1 MSTDYEQ
8 MELDTRPKLVAAL
21 QELTDGTIREAQ
33 DMILESRRQIAAE
46 NGTAPATVRN
56 RHEAY
61 GIAAEQYT
69 RISKAVSAIKNDTA
83 TLLNALPDPNYNAVD
98 ATSSIVNST
107 AEAAM
112 VLTYAAAEMK
122 RTLND
127 LYTAEYSGPANTP
140 LEDLAA
146 AGAEFQDAAS
156 VDPEADGETEKED

>member
-1 MSTDYEQ
+1 MNTDYEQ

-21 QELTDGTIREAQ
+21 QELTEGAIREAQ

-46 NGTAPATVRN
+46 NGTTPATVRN

-69 RISKAVSAIKNDTA
+69 RISKAVSAIKGDTA

-112 VLTYAAAEMK
+112 VLIHAAAEMK

-127 LYTAEYSGPANTP
+127 LYTAEYSEPASTP

-146 AGAEFQDAAS
+146 AGAEFQDAAP
-156 VDPEADGETEKED
+156 VGTDADADTEKED

>member
-8 MELDTRPKLVAAL
+8 MELDTRPKLITAL
-21 QELTDGTIREAQ
+21 QELTDGTIKEAQ

-46 NGTAPATVRN
+46 NGTTPATVRN

-69 RISKAVSAIKNDTA
+69 RIAKAVSAIKNDTA

-122 RTLND
+122 QTLND
-127 LYTAEYSGPANTP
+127 LYTAEYSEPASTP
-140 LEDLAA
+140 LEDLA

>member
-8 MELDTRPKLVAAL
+8 MELDTRPKLITAL

-46 NGTAPATVRN
+46 NGTTPATVRN

-69 RISKAVSAIKNDTA
+69 RIAKAVSAIKNDTA

-127 LYTAEYSGPANTP
+127 LYTAEYSEPANTP

>member
-8 MELDTRPKLVAAL
+8 MELDTRPKLITAL
-21 QELTDGTIREAQ
+21 QELTDGTIKEAQ

-46 NGTAPATVRN
+46 NGTTPATVRN

-69 RISKAVSAIKNDTA
+69 RIAKAVSAIKNDTA

-127 LYTAEYSGPANTP
+127 LYTAEYSEPASTP
-140 LEDLAA
+140 LEDLA

>member
-1 MSTDYEQ
+1 MNTDYEQ

-69 RISKAVSAIKNDTA
+69 RIAKAVSAIKGDTA

-127 LYTAEYSGPANTP
+127 LYTAEYSEPASTP

-146 AGAEFQDAAS
+146 AGAEFQEANPVGPDA
-156 VDPEADGETEKED
+156 DADTEKED

>member
-1 MSTDYEQ
+1 MNTDYEQ

-46 NGTAPATVRN
+46 NGTTPATVRN

-69 RISKAVSAIKNDTA
+69 RIAKAVSAIKNDTA

-127 LYTAEYSGPANTP
+127 LYTAEYSEPASTP

-146 AGAEFQDAAS
+146 AGAEFQEANPVGPDA
-156 VDPEADGETEKED
+156 DADTEKED

>member
-1 MSTDYEQ
+1 M
-8 MELDTRPKLVAAL
+8 
-21 QELTDGTIREAQ
+21 
-33 DMILESRRQIAAE
+33 
-46 NGTAPATVRN
+46 
-56 RHEAY
+56 
-61 GIAAEQYT
+61 
-69 RISKAVSAIKNDTA
+69 
-83 TLLNALPDPNYNAVD
+83 D

-127 LYTAEYSGPANTP
+127 LYTAEYSEPANTP

>member
-1 MSTDYEQ
+1 MNTDYEQ

-46 NGTAPATVRN
+46 NGTTPATVRN

-69 RISKAVSAIKNDTA
+69 RIAKAVSAIKNDTA

-127 LYTAEYSGPANTP
+127 LYTAEYSEPASTP

-146 AGAEFQDAAS
+146 AGAEFQDAAP
-156 VDPEADGETEKED
+156 VGTDADADTEKED

>member
-1 MSTDYEQ
+1 MNTDYEQ

-21 QELTDGTIREAQ
+21 QELTDGTIKEAQ

-46 NGTAPATVRN
+46 NGTTPATVRN

-69 RISKAVSAIKNDTA
+69 RIAKAVSAIKNDTA
-83 TLLNALPDPNYNAVD
+83 TLLSALPDPNYNAVD

-127 LYTAEYSGPANTP
+127 LYTAEYSEPASTP

-146 AGAEFQDAAS
+146 AGAEFQDAAP
-156 VDPEADGETEKED
+156 VGTDADADTEKED

>member
-1 MSTDYEQ
+1 MNTDYEQ

-21 QELTDGTIREAQ
+21 QELTDGTIKEAQ

-46 NGTAPATVRN
+46 NGSTTVRN
-56 RHEAY
+56 RQEAY

-107 AEAAM
+107 AAAAM
-112 VLTYAAAEMK
+112 VLIHAAAEMK

-127 LYTAEYSGPANTP
+127 LYTAEYSEPASTP

-146 AGAEFQDAAS
+146 SAEFQEANS
-156 VDPEADGETEKED
+156 VDTDADADTEKED

>member
-8 MELDTRPKLVAAL
+8 MELDTRPKLITSL
-21 QELTDGTIREAQ
+21 QELTDGTIKEAQ

-46 NGTAPATVRN
+46 NGTTPATVRN

-69 RISKAVSAIKNDTA
+69 RIAKAVSAIKNDTA

-127 LYTAEYSGPANTP
+127 LYTAEYSEPASTP
-140 LEDLAA
+140 LEDLA

>member
-1 MSTDYEQ
+1 MNTDYEQ

-46 NGTAPATVRN
+46 NGTTPATVRN

-69 RISKAVSAIKNDTA
+69 RIAKAVSAIKNDTA

-127 LYTAEYSGPANTP
+127 LYTAEYSEPASTP
-140 LEDLAA
+140 LEDLA

>member
-46 NGTAPATVRN
+46 NGTTPATVRN

-69 RISKAVSAIKNDTA
+69 RIAKAVSAIKNDTA
-83 TLLNALPDPNYNAVD
+83 TLLNALPCP
-98 ATSSIVNST
+98 TPTIT
-107 AEAAM
+107 PW
-112 VLTYAAAEMK
+112 TP
-122 RTLND
+122 
-127 LYTAEYSGPANTP
+127 PAR
-140 LEDLAA
+140 L
-146 AGAEFQDAAS
+146 
-156 VDPEADGETEKED
+156 

>member
-8 MELDTRPKLVAAL
+8 MELDTRPKLITAL
-21 QELTDGTIREAQ
+21 QELTDGTIKEAQ

-46 NGTAPATVRN
+46 NGTTPATVRN

-69 RISKAVSAIKNDTA
+69 RIAKAVSAIKNDTA

-107 AEAAM
+107 TEAAT
-112 VLTYAAAEMK
+112 VLIHAAAEMK

-127 LYTAEYSGPANTP
+127 LYTAEYSEPASTP
-140 LEDLAA
+140 LEDLA

>member
-1 MSTDYEQ
+1 MNTDYEQ

-33 DMILESRRQIAAE
+33 DMILESRRQIAAD
-46 NGTAPATVRN
+46 TVRN

-69 RISKAVSAIKNDTA
+69 RIAKAVSAIKGDTA

-112 VLTYAAAEMK
+112 VLIHAAAEMK

-127 LYTAEYSGPANTP
+127 LYTAEYSEPASTP

-146 AGAEFQDAAS
+146 AGAEFQDAAPVGTD
-156 VDPEADGETEKED
+156 VDADTEKED

>member
-1 MSTDYEQ
+1 MNTDYEQ

-69 RISKAVSAIKNDTA
+69 RIAKAVSAIKGDTA

-112 VLTYAAAEMK
+112 VLIYAAAEMK

-127 LYTAEYSGPANTP
+127 LYTAEYSEPASTP

-146 AGAEFQDAAS
+146 AGAEFQDAAP
-156 VDPEADGETEKED
+156 VGTDADADTEKED